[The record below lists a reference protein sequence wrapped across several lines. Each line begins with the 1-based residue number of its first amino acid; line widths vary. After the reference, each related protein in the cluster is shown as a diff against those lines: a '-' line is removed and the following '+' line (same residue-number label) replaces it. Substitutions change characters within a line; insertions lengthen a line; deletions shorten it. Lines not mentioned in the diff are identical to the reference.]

1 MFRPD
6 MSGFTSPTVRYFT
19 DFAGKV
25 PAKPG
30 DLALVMRGPS
40 GFWYEARGLG
50 VIGEDGALIDGRTR
64 GEWSPARL
72 VERPK

>member
-1 MFRPD
+1 MLIFDFRD
-6 MSGFTSPTVRYFT
+6 LTSPTVRYFT
-19 DFAGKV
+19 DVQGKV

-40 GFWYEARGLG
+40 GFWFSASGIG

-64 GEWSPARL
+64 GEWTPARL

>member
-1 MFRPD
+1 MRPLVITAF
-6 MSGFTSPTVRYFT
+6 SSPTVRYFT
-19 DFAGKV
+19 DMAGTV

-30 DLALVMRGPS
+30 DLAVTMLGPS
-40 GFWYEARGLG
+40 GRWYSASGIG

-64 GEWSPARL
+64 GEWTPARL